1 MIHRIGLIAN
11 LDKPDVV
18 EVLGEAHRMA
28 QAEGIEVV
36 VEPAIAAALGG
47 DLRAVEPEQIADA
60 VDVMLSFGGDGTF
73 LRGARLVGESSTPL
87 LGINMGSLGFL
98 AEVRVE
104 ELADAIGALRRG
116 EYLLEKRRRVGAE
129 IHRDGEVV
137 FAVDALNDVALN
149 MGPSA
154 RAMDLEIS
162 VDGICIGRY
171 LADGMIVAS
180 PTGST
185 AYNLSAGGPI
195 VEASMDALVVNP
207 ICPHTLGVRPL
218 ILGPGRVVELRLHEC
233 EHGRITGDGQ
243 VSAELASGDRIV
255 FPREQSPCYFLRL
268 PRRNLF
274 QIIQEKLRWGGLP
287 RNHLEQGGKRASD
300 RDQSASDREN

>member
-1 MIHRIGLIAN
+1 MIRRVGFIAN
-11 LDKPDVV
+11 LEKPDVL
-18 EVLGEAHRMA
+18 EVLGQSLKLARSEGMEVLVEDTLEGVVDSGTDTRNPSDLA
-28 QAEGIEVV
+28 Q
-36 VEPAIAAALGG
+36 
-47 DLRAVEPEQIADA
+47 D
-60 VDVMLSFGGDGTF
+60 VDVLLSFGGDGTF
-73 LRGARLVGESSTPL
+73 LRGARLAGDSQTPL
-87 LGINMGSLGFL
+87 LGINLGSLGFL

-104 ELADAIGALRRG
+104 EVPDAIRALRQG
-116 EYLLEKRRRVGAE
+116 EYLIEKRLRVGAE
-129 IHRDGEVV
+129 IHREGEVV
-137 FAVDALNDVALN
+137 FSANALNDVALN
-149 MGPSA
+149 MGPMA
-154 RAMDLEIS
+154 RAIDLEIS
-162 VDGICIGRY
+162 VDGIRIGRY

-195 VEASMDALVVNP
+195 VEASMDAVVVNP

-233 EHGRITGDGQ
+233 ESGRLTGDGQ
-243 VSAELASGDRIV
+243 VSAETSTGDRIV

-287 RNHLEQGGKRASD
+287 RNRAGQATQRRS
-300 RDQSASDREN
+300 

>member
-1 MIHRIGLIAN
+1 MIRRIGFIAN
-11 LDKPDVV
+11 LDKPDVL
-18 EVLGEAHRMA
+18 EVTRHARELAV
-28 QAEGIEVV
+28 AEGIEVV
-36 VEPAIAAALGG
+36 VESGLGEAIGNGARTREAESLAG
-47 DLRAVEPEQIADA
+47 E
-60 VDVMLSFGGDGTF
+60 VDVVLSFGGDGTF
-73 LRGARLVGESSTPL
+73 LRAARLVGDFGTPL
-87 LGINMGSLGFL
+87 LGINLGSLGFL

-104 ELADAIGALRRG
+104 EVADAIHALHEG
-116 EYLLEKRRRVGAE
+116 EYLLEKRQRVGAE
-129 IHRDGEVV
+129 VHRDGEVV
-137 FAVDALNDVALN
+137 FSVDALNDVAVN
-149 MGPSA
+149 MGPTA
-154 RAMDLEIS
+154 RAIDLEIS
-162 VDGICIGRY
+162 VDGIRIGRY

-195 VEASMDALVVNP
+195 VEASMDAVVVNP

-233 EHGRITGDGQ
+233 EGGRVTGDGQ
-243 VSAELASGDRIV
+243 VSAEVRSGDRVV

-287 RNHLEQGGKRASD
+287 RKPRGQAPDLRS
-300 RDQSASDREN
+300 

>member
-1 MIHRIGLIAN
+1 MIRRIGFIAN
-11 LDKPDVV
+11 LDKPDVL
-18 EVLGEAHRMA
+18 EVTREARRLA
-28 QAEGIEVV
+28 AEEGIEVL
-36 VEPAIAAALGG
+36 VESTLGDAIGNGAQTRAPEALAA
-47 DLRAVEPEQIADA
+47 E
-60 VDVMLSFGGDGTF
+60 VDVVLSFGGDGTF
-73 LRGARLVGESSTPL
+73 LRGGRLVGDSGTPL
-87 LGINMGSLGFL
+87 LGINLGSLGFL

-104 ELADAIGALRRG
+104 EVSDAIHALREG
-116 EYLLEKRRRVGAE
+116 EYLLEKRQRVGAE
-129 IHRDGEVV
+129 IHRDGEIV
-137 FAVDALNDVALN
+137 FSVDALNDVALN
-149 MGPSA
+149 MGPTA
-154 RAMDLEIS
+154 RAIDLEIS
-162 VDGICIGRY
+162 VDGIRIGRY

-233 EHGRITGDGQ
+233 EGGRLTGDGQ
-243 VSAELASGDRIV
+243 VSEDAWTGDRIV

-287 RNHLEQGGKRASD
+287 RRRKEQTPD
-300 RDQSASDREN
+300 RRS

>member
-1 MIHRIGLIAN
+1 MIHRIGFVAN
-11 LDKPDVV
+11 LDKPDVI
-18 EVLGEAHRMA
+18 EVLAEATRLA
-28 QAEGIEVV
+28 AAEGIEVH
-36 VEPAIAAALGG
+36 VEPAVAAALGG
-47 DLRAVEPEQIADA
+47 DLKQYPADEIAA
-60 VDVMLSFGGDGTF
+60 SVDVMLSFGGDGTF
-73 LRGARLVGESSTPL
+73 LRGARIVGDSGTPL
-87 LGINMGSLGFL
+87 LGINLGSLGFL

-104 ELADAIGALRRG
+104 ELEDAIKALRRG
-116 EYLLEKRRRVGAE
+116 EYLIEKRRRVGAE

-137 FAVDALNDVALN
+137 FSVDALNDVALN
-149 MGPSA
+149 MGPTA
-154 RAMDLEIS
+154 RAIDLEIS
-162 VDGICIGRY
+162 VDGIRIGRY
-171 LADGMIVAS
+171 LADGMILAS

-195 VEASMDALVVNP
+195 VESSMDALVVNP

-233 EHGRITGDGQ
+233 ERGRITGDGQ
-243 VSAELASGDRIV
+243 VSAEVATGDRIV

-287 RNHLEQGGKRASD
+287 RNRGERTGNRESD
-300 RDQSASDREN
+300 LRG

>member
-1 MIHRIGLIAN
+1 MIRRVGFIAN
-11 LDKPDVV
+11 LEKPDVL
-18 EVLGEAHRMA
+18 EVLGQSLELARSEGMEVLVEDTLAGVVDSGTDTRNPSDLA
-28 QAEGIEVV
+28 Q
-36 VEPAIAAALGG
+36 
-47 DLRAVEPEQIADA
+47 D
-60 VDVMLSFGGDGTF
+60 VDVLLSFGGDGTF
-73 LRGARLVGESSTPL
+73 LRGARLAGDSQTPL
-87 LGINMGSLGFL
+87 LGINLGSLGFL

-104 ELADAIGALRRG
+104 EVPDAIRALRQG
-116 EYLLEKRRRVGAE
+116 EYLIEKRLRVGAE
-129 IHRDGEVV
+129 IHREGDVV
-137 FAVDALNDVALN
+137 FSANALNDVALN
-149 MGPSA
+149 MGPMA
-154 RAMDLEIS
+154 RAIDLEIS
-162 VDGICIGRY
+162 VDGIRIGRY

-195 VEASMDALVVNP
+195 VEASMDAVVVNP

-233 EHGRITGDGQ
+233 ESGRLTGDGQ
-243 VSAELASGDRIV
+243 VSAETSTGDRIV

-287 RNHLEQGGKRASD
+287 RNRSGHATQRRS
-300 RDQSASDREN
+300 

>member
-1 MIHRIGLIAN
+1 MIRRVGFIAN
-11 LDKPDVV
+11 LEKPDVL
-18 EVLGEAHRMA
+18 EVLGQSLKLARSEGMEVLVEDTLAGVVDSGTDTRNPSDLA
-28 QAEGIEVV
+28 Q
-36 VEPAIAAALGG
+36 
-47 DLRAVEPEQIADA
+47 D
-60 VDVMLSFGGDGTF
+60 VDVLLSFGGDGTF
-73 LRGARLVGESSTPL
+73 LRGARLAGDSQTPL
-87 LGINMGSLGFL
+87 LGINLGSLGFL

-104 ELADAIGALRRG
+104 EVPDAIRALRQG
-116 EYLLEKRRRVGAE
+116 EYLIEKRLRVGAE
-129 IHRDGEVV
+129 IHREGEVV
-137 FAVDALNDVALN
+137 FSANALNDVALN
-149 MGPSA
+149 MGPMA
-154 RAMDLEIS
+154 RAIDLEIS
-162 VDGICIGRY
+162 VDGIRIGRY

-195 VEASMDALVVNP
+195 VEASMDAVVVNP

-233 EHGRITGDGQ
+233 ESGRLTGDGQ
-243 VSAELASGDRIV
+243 VSAETSTGDRIV

-287 RNHLEQGGKRASD
+287 RNRAGQATQRRS
-300 RDQSASDREN
+300 